1 MKRSIIHDITA
12 TTSVITL
19 HVHAAVLVVVDEVI
33 TRFHLNNRQR
43 MKFCVT
49 TTTNTTSTTNGS
61 TASRKSTTG
70 ATTSCCC
77 MWHDSFFLSN
87 ATS

>member
-19 HVHAAVLVVVDEVI
+19 HVHVAVLVVVDEVI
-33 TRFHLNNRQR
+33 TRFHLNNRQW
-43 MKFCVT
+43 MKFCF
-49 TTTNTTSTTNGS
+49 TTSIATSSTGS